1 VCSAARTDPVRRG
14 GPERDAGFDLLAQVR
29 EAAIQERFTKLMVPI
44 VDLHLAQERTRLGDL
59 DSASAIA
66 GLTIQ

>member
-1 VCSAARTDPVRRG
+1 MP
-14 GPERDAGFDLLAQVR
+14 GFDLLAQFR

-44 VDLHLAQERTRLGDL
+44 VDIHLAQERTRLGDL

-66 GLTIQ
+66 SLTIQ

>member
-1 VCSAARTDPVRRG
+1 MP
-14 GPERDAGFDLLAQVR
+14 GFDLLGQVR

-44 VDLHLAQERTRLGDL
+44 VDIDLAQERTRLGDL

>member
-1 VCSAARTDPVRRG
+1 MP
-14 GPERDAGFDLLAQVR
+14 GFDLLAQVR
-29 EAAIQERFTKLMVPI
+29 EAATQERFTKLMVPI
-44 VDLHLAQERTRLGDL
+44 VDIQLAQERTRLEDL

>member
-1 VCSAARTDPVRRG
+1 MP
-14 GPERDAGFDLLAQVR
+14 GFDLLAQVR
-29 EAAIQERFTKLMVPI
+29 EAIQERFTKLMVPI
-44 VDLHLAQERTRLGDL
+44 VDIHLAQERTRLGDL